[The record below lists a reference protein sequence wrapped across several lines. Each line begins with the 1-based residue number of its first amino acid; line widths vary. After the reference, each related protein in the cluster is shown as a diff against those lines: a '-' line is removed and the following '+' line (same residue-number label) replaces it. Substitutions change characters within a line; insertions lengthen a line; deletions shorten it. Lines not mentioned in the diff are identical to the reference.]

1 MKSNLTEKEAYEA
14 MFAFL
19 EQLYDRTKSDDIG
32 SLLSDLGYLPDG
44 DIADPAVWGE
54 WLECISKAK
63 QGKVDAYL
71 RIGNID

>member
-1 MKSNLTEKEAYEA
+1 MATNLTEKEAYEA

-19 EQLYDRTKSDDIG
+19 EQLYNRTQSGDLG
-32 SLLSDLGYLPDG
+32 SLLGDMGYLPDG
-44 DIADPAVWGE
+44 DIADPAVWHE
-54 WLECISKAK
+54 WLECVSKAK